1 MAWTTLSQLLRSLI
15 VLIISSCLIDIWIIN
30 VPLYLMVL
38 FMYYG
43 IANISHWFTYVIYFL
58 GNVITLF
65 FIYMQGYSCMVD
77 SLEKTI
83 AYYSEAATRMSSTV
97 KKVDQ
102 LIRNKRY

>member
-1 MAWTTLSQLLRSLI
+1 
-15 VLIISSCLIDIWIIN
+15 
-30 VPLYLMVL
+30 
-38 FMYYG
+38 
-43 IANISHWFTYVIYFL
+43 
-58 GNVITLF
+58 
-65 FIYMQGYSCMVD
+65 MVD